1 MNTEDTFEIIFDGM
15 THNFGK
21 LEEIMADLYQYLQ
34 DNPTDEMARDVL
46 TRLVTVGQN
55 MIFSQRE
62 FTKYYGDPSLKD
74 SLIDNL
80 DSKAQSLSKAKEDTK
95 AKLR

>member
-1 MNTEDTFEIIFDGM
+1 M
-15 THNFGK
+15 THNYGK
-21 LEEIMADLYQYLQ
+21 LEGIMADLYQYLQ

-46 TRLVTVGQN
+46 TRLGTSLSKYD
-55 MIFSQRE
+55 I
-62 FTKYYGDPSLKD
+62 FTKRIYYPSLKD

-80 DSKAQSLSKAKEDTK
+80 DSKAQALSKAEEDTK